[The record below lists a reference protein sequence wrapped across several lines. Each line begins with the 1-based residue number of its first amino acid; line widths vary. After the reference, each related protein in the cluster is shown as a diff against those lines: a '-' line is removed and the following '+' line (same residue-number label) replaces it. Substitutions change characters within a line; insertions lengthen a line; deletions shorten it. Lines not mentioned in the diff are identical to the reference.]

1 MMVNFIPV
9 KAVQNISE
17 QISFHN
23 IMLYLDY
30 YQNIFIKKSYN
41 NMVSQLIYNH
51 FFFFYSTMHYLPFS
65 ILIWGPSWPWSY
77 GSWIYNYQCNRCLS
91 SHMLWVRLPLRVRC
105 TTLFDKVCQW
115 LVAGRWFSPGP
126 PFFLHQ

>member
-9 KAVQNISE
+9 KVVQNISE

-41 NMVSQLIYNH
+41 NMVSQLITNN
-51 FFFFYSTMHYLPFS
+51 FLIFFYSTMHFLPFS

-77 GSWIYNYQCNRCLS
+77 GSWIYNYQMQSVPIITDVVGSTPAQGEVYNII
-91 SHMLWVRLPLRVRC
+91 W
-105 TTLFDKVCQW
+105 
-115 LVAGRWFSPGP
+115 
-126 PFFLHQ
+126 